1 MHRLALD
8 LSDADHALLLDILLR
23 GADAVAN
30 DPSNPPR
37 RRHRATKLAATIGA
51 SFTRAEGAAP
61 ARPPRPP
68 LSERPIDRWWTVFGW
83 LLDERP
89 PGMEYITEGREVV
102 RVETSYPELQRLMA
116 ETDLFWRA
124 TPGKVFAGLAAQA
137 LREHGWSSTFT
148 RRPQRRGHRE
158 YRYAL
163 SRD

>member
-1 MHRLALD
+1 MHRLTLD

-51 SFTRAEGAAP
+51 SFTRAEGAAS
-61 ARPPRPP
+61 ARPPRPLP
-68 LSERPIDRWWTVFGW
+68 ERSADRWWTVFGW

-89 PGMEYITEGREVV
+89 PGMEYTTEGREVV

-116 ETDLFWRA
+116 DLDLFWRK
-124 TPGKVFAGLAAQA
+124 TPSRVFANLAAQA
-137 LREHGWSSTFT
+137 LREHGWSSAYAS
-148 RRPQRRGHRE
+148 RPKRGRHRQ
-158 YRYAL
+158 YRYTFA
-163 SRD
+163 RD